1 MRANTPTFRAAA
13 VAAALSVLL
22 AACGDDGRGTD
33 PSTTEPSPTT
43 TAPVTTTPPPT
54 TTIPPTTTTTQAP
67 STTEPGTVVPSEE
80 AQATLGQIE
89 ALAEAGDLQGLAE
102 LALTGEVLFTASFG
116 QEFSDPAELAAFWA
130 EIEEPS
136 IPGVILGLL
145 DAGYHQTF
153 ATYPDGTQVPIFVTP
168 AVMGEDSTVEDRE
181 RLESIFGTET
191 VTRWFGD
198 GMYLGWRMG
207 VDADGNWRFL
217 VIGD

>member
-1 MRANTPTFRAAA
+1 M
-13 VAAALSVLL
+13 VL
-22 AACGDDGRGTD
+22 AACGDGDQGTE
-33 PSTTEPSPTT
+33 PSTTQPSPTT
-43 TAPVTTTPPPT
+43 TAPATTTSPPT
-54 TTIPPTTTTTQAP
+54 TNPPTTTTTQAP
-67 STTEPGTVVPSEE
+67 STTEPDAVVPSEQ
-80 AQATLGQIE
+80 AQATLDQIE

-116 QEFSDPAELAAFWA
+116 QEFNDAAELAAFWA
-130 EIEEPS
+130 DIDGPS
-136 IPGVILGLL
+136 IPDVILGLL

-153 ATYPDGTQVPIFVTP
+153 ATYPDGTEVPIFVTP

>member
-1 MRANTPTFRAAA
+1 M
-13 VAAALSVLL
+13 VL
-22 AACGDDGRGTD
+22 AACGGGDQGTEA
-33 PSTTEPSPTT
+33 STTRPSPTT
-43 TAPVTTTPPPT
+43 TAPATTTPPT

-67 STTEPGTVVPSEE
+67 SATEPEAVVPSEE
-80 AQATLGQIE
+80 AQGTLDQIE
-89 ALAEAGDLQGLAE
+89 ALAEEGDLEGLAE

-116 QEFSDPAELAAFWA
+116 QEFTDAEDLADFWA
-130 EIEEPS
+130 EVEGPS
-136 IPGVILGLL
+136 IPDVILGLL
-145 DAGYHQTF
+145 DAGYHQTL

-168 AVMGEDSTVEDRE
+168 AVMGEGSTAEDRE

>member
-1 MRANTPTFRAAA
+1 M
-13 VAAALSVLL
+13 LL
-22 AACGDDGRGTD
+22 AACGDGDQGTE
-33 PSTTEPSPTT
+33 PSTTQPSPTT
-43 TAPVTTTPPPT
+43 TAPATTTSPPT
-54 TTIPPTTTTTQAP
+54 TYPPTTTTTQAP
-67 STTEPGTVVPSEE
+67 STTEPEAVVPSEE
-80 AQATLGQIE
+80 AQATLDQIE

-116 QEFSDPAELAAFWA
+116 QEFTDAAELAAFWA
-130 EIEEPS
+130 EIEAPS
-136 IPGVILGLL
+136 IPDVIVGLL
-145 DAGYHQTF
+145 DAGYHQTL

-168 AVMGEDSTVEDRE
+168 AVMGEESTAEDRE